1 MNNKNELY
9 QDLAFFKNDI
19 LLDLRK
25 IEERFN
31 IKLTEQSVISSD
43 QYDSFDKKLSE
54 LSERITKVQSLIL
67 DNSELNEK
75 IKTFVRFKTRAEDN
89 LNRMNAKIFTIQKEN
104 GSFVNNIE
112 KIINDNLKY
121 PGIIGNNS
129 KFLNF
134 RYFIDYTMKN
144 FNDLNEFRD
153 EIKSYNFSEFKRK
166 INKDISDFRFTIS
179 DNYVNSVRLI
189 SNNFKKFD
197 TKVGD
202 IIKKNNK
209 FMIENEAKFEEIKN
223 NINKYFSEIQTKFES
238 LKNNLNEKYKVQF
251 DEIENLKDIKNELVN
266 HINESKSFLEKMK
279 SSNNNIDNN
288 SKDTNISRNYIKN
301 ENKNNIQFD
310 NNNNNNILL
319 NKNEELQISVNLGN
333 NNINISE
340 NYKNDEGQ
348 NDINILPNKNLHQI
362 IHNRSK
368 SFENLQDISIAN
380 KEETKQYDTYYNTF
394 SKENR
399 GKNYSISNIANIKL
413 NKVILPE
420 DINKR
425 KLNRAS
431 SNLLSESKRTL
442 LISNDLS
449 STITQKRMHLNDN
462 INNMKKSSFDITK
475 FSRQRKNKNINISH
489 SVRFTNRKVEIKN
502 PKIMNSL
509 IIIKQKSKNNIYKN
523 LDSLKRGKKNNLSFE
538 KENNLKDEQ
547 TQIGFR
553 KTFNLKNKIKE
564 LILMNS
570 RNFKKNRK
578 IQI

>member
-1 MNNKNELY
+1 
-9 QDLAFFKNDI
+9 
-19 LLDLRK
+19 
-25 IEERFN
+25 
-31 IKLTEQSVISSD
+31 
-43 QYDSFDKKLSE
+43 
-54 LSERITKVQSLIL
+54 
-67 DNSELNEK
+67 
-75 IKTFVRFKTRAEDN
+75 
-89 LNRMNAKIFTIQKEN
+89 
-104 GSFVNNIE
+104 
-112 KIINDNLKY
+112 
-121 PGIIGNNS
+121 
-129 KFLNF
+129 
-134 RYFIDYTMKN
+134 MKN

-288 SKDTNISRNYIKN
+288 SKDTNNSRNYIKN

-333 NNINISE
+333 KNINISE

-362 IHNRSK
+362 IHNRAK

-425 KLNRAS
+425 KINRAS

-462 INNMKKSSFDITK
+462 INNMKKSSFDISK

-523 LDSLKRGKKNNLSFE
+523 LESLKRGKKNNLSFE